1 MFVLLLVTALV
12 MGVNCEE
19 VCSNLSGSCN
29 ALVLYDE
36 NKPLAEFYK
45 KVKKFSFTSVG
56 EIKILQEYDNHGV
69 AGVVWEGVSFISRS
83 FSIQKKLKK

>member
-1 MFVLLLVTALV
+1 MIILLLVTTLV

-19 VCSNLSGSCN
+19 VCSNLSGSCS

-36 NKPLAEFYK
+36 NKPLSEFYK
-45 KVKKFSFTSVG
+45 KVKTFSFTSVG

-69 AGVVWEGVSFISRS
+69 AGVVWEGVSFIRS
-83 FSIQKKLKK
+83 SLNVQKS